1 MAESHELCEYL
12 DSLPKNQ
19 ELYLNGLDK
28 WVKSNDP
35 LNRKNVSKRTIYK
48 YSTIEGKRAIVKSST
63 KTVPI

>member
-35 LNRKNVSKRTIYK
+35 LNRKT
-48 YSTIEGKRAIVKSST
+48 
-63 KTVPI
+63 